1 LSRINKL
8 SLMYVYEMKLFVILG
23 NQLFNPTYLKNYSD
37 HKFIMYEDYGLCTYE
52 KHHKL
57 KILLFLSSMRSYS
70 DELKSKKF
78 KVDYFSVENDF
89 KISYEKKLEKY
100 IRNNKVKEITLF
112 EIEDKF
118 FEKRILLLVKK
129 LKLKINILETPMFL
143 TSRKDFKNY
152 LDKNKKPFMA
162 NFYKI
167 NRVKLNILVSDDG
180 KPKDGK
186 WSFDEDNRKKL
197 PKDIKVPE
205 ISKIKETKNT
215 LVLKKFIESNFKD
228 HPGDTK
234 NFWFPTTRKDANEWL
249 DDFFKERIKLF
260 GDYED
265 AVTEKSNTVFH
276 SALSPLINLG
286 LITPEEIITK
296 LRKIENK
303 IPMNS
308 LEGYIR
314 QIIGWRE
321 FMRGIYQNYDE
332 RLEKTNFF
340 NHKRKMKNNWYK
352 GNTGLPPL
360 DHAISN
366 AINYG
371 WSHHIERLMILAN
384 IMNLC
389 EINPKQV
396 YKWFMEMF
404 VDSSDWVMSPN
415 VYGMGLFSDGGIFAT
430 KPYICGSSYFLKM
443 MHFKKGPWCDVMD
456 GLYWRFIDKNKKFF
470 SKNPRLAMMVRV
482 SEKMN
487 QERKVR
493 ILKAADKFIK
503 ENTN

>member
-1 LSRINKL
+1 
-8 SLMYVYEMKLFVILG
+8 MKLFIILG

-37 HKFIMYEDYGLCTYE
+37 HKFVMYEDYGLCTYE

-57 KILLFLSSMRSYS
+57 KILLFLSSMRSYY

-78 KVDYFSVENDF
+78 KIDYFSIENDF
-89 KISYEKKLEKY
+89 KVSYEKKLEKY
-100 IRNNKVKEITLF
+100 IKNNKVKEISLF

-118 FEKRILLLVKK
+118 FEKKILLLIKK

-152 LDKNKKPFMA
+152 LDKNKRPFMA

-234 NFWFPTTRKDANEWL
+234 NFWFPTTRKNAHEWL
-249 DDFFKERIKLF
+249 DEFLNERIKLF

-296 LRKIENK
+296 LRKIEKK
-303 IPMNS
+303 IPINS

-321 FMRGIYQNYDE
+321 FMRGIYQNFDE

-340 NHKRKMKNNWYK
+340 NHKKKMKNNWYK

-389 EINPKQV
+389 EINPKEV

-404 VDSSDWVMSPN
+404 VDSSDWVMTPN

-487 QERKVR
+487 QERKTR

>member
-1 LSRINKL
+1 
-8 SLMYVYEMKLFVILG
+8 MKLFLILG
-23 NQLFNPTYLKNYSD
+23 NQLFNTKYLKEYSE
-37 HKFIMYEDYGLCTYE
+37 FTFYMSEDYGLCTFQ

-57 KILLFLSSMRSYS
+57 KILLFLSSMRSYR
-70 DELKSKKF
+70 DELRAKKIKLIYNDCNKEF
-78 KVDYFSVENDF
+78 KTP
-89 KISYEKKLEKY
+89 YEKKLERV
-100 IRNNKVKEITLF
+100 IKEKKIKEVNFF

-118 FEKRILLLVKK
+118 FEKR
-129 LKLKINILETPMFL
+129 LKLFLLKKKINFKEIKSPMFL
-143 TSRKDFKNY
+143 MNREEFKNY
-152 LDKNKKPFMA
+152 LSKNKKPFMA

-167 NRVKLNILVSDDG
+167 VRTKMSLLMNKNG
-180 KPKDGK
+180 TPKGNK
-186 WSFDEDNRKKL
+186 WSFDEENRKKL
-197 PKDIKVPE
+197 PNSIKIPE
-205 ISKIKETKNT
+205 ISEIKETKDT
-215 LVLKKFIESNFKD
+215 LILKRFINSNFKD
-228 HPGDTK
+228 HPGNTDK
-234 NFWFPTTRKDANEWL
+234 FWFPTTRKDANKWL
-249 DDFFKERIKLF
+249 DEFLKDRIKLF

-265 AVTEKSNTVFH
+265 AVTDKSNTVFH

-286 LITPEEIITK
+286 LITPEEIIEK

-303 IPMNS
+303 VPMNS

-321 FMRGIYQNYDE
+321 FMRGIYQNYDQ

-340 NHKRKMKNNWYK
+340 NHKRKMKKTWYE
-352 GNTGLPPL
+352 GTTGLDPL
-360 DHAISN
+360 DHAINN
-366 AINYG
+366 AKNYG

-404 VDSSDWVMSPN
+404 VDSSDWVMAPN

-456 GLYWRFIDKNKKFF
+456 GLYWKFIDRHKQFF
-470 SKNPRLAMMVRV
+470 LKNPRLSMMVRI

-487 QERKVR
+487 KERKSR
-493 ILKAADKFIK
+493 IFKAAEKFIK
-503 ENTN
+503 QNTI